1 MVGTQKMIHTAAGY
15 LKYKSYMPGTQKMI
29 HTVAGYLKHKSYMSG
44 TQKMIHTA
52 AGYLKYKSYMPGT
65 LEISLASAKLIQNA
79 RQFKKSI
86 VSYDM
91 VQYSSEAYLELYQ
104 ISKTELFGEKVSRY
118 KPLTAFVEKLHL
130 GCLTELLIRL

>member
-1 MVGTQKMIHTAAGY
+1 
-15 LKYKSYMPGTQKMI
+15 MPGTQKMI
-29 HTVAGYLKHKSYMSG
+29 HTVAGYLKHKYYMPG

-91 VQYSSEAYLELYQ
+91 V
-104 ISKTELFGEKVSRY
+104 
-118 KPLTAFVEKLHL
+118 
-130 GCLTELLIRL
+130 